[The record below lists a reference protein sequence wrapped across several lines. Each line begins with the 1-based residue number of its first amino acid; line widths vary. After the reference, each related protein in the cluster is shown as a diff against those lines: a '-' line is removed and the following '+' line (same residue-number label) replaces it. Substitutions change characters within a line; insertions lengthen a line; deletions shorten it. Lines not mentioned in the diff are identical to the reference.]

1 MTGCLPPKLV
11 RLRAIGEAL
20 LDPTQR
26 AFAVNVP
33 KPWLAAINPHMRK
46 LKPLAATRMKGV
58 GDLELESATRVK
70 CQRSVG
76 LILSLLSWPTAST

>member
-1 MTGCLPPKLV
+1 MTGGLPPKLV

-20 LDPTQR
+20 LDSARR

-33 KPWLAAINPHMRK
+33 SHGSPPS
-46 LKPLAATRMKGV
+46 TRNAQVETAGRDPDERV

-70 CQRSVG
+70 C
-76 LILSLLSWPTAST
+76 